1 MNRAVVYWRQA
12 NHHASVTDFSQ
23 VLHVNSLSG
32 EQRTFALFAIVEPLT
47 AIAPLSDVR
56 AALER
61 AFIEGDETSANYGGT
76 PHDLL
81 KMVLQL
87 GSIQWQGY
95 IEALL
100 PLFVRYKQTDKL
112 ASGLVQSIGSLAQMD
127 LSHTQ
132 LDTWLSAWQ
141 EAAGDVE
148 ALELP
153 ITALAASI
161 ESIKTKSSRPLFLA
175 LPLEIRQLVLPLLE
189 HLWVDSPK

>member
-1 MNRAVVYWRQA
+1 MSRAVVYWRQA
-12 NHHASVTDFSQ
+12 KHHASVTDFSQ

-32 EQRTFALFAIVEPLT
+32 EQRTFALFAIAEPLT

-61 AFIEGDETSANYGGT
+61 AFIEGEETSAHYGGT

-87 GSIQWQGY
+87 GSMQWQGY

-112 ASGLVQSIGSLAQMD
+112 ASGLVQSIGSLTQMD

-132 LDTWLSAWQ
+132 LDAWLSAWQ